1 MKRSSVGKI
10 KKNRLYRLGRR
21 KLTLRY
27 NVAVIHR
34 QSKATKPGL
43 IKDGSYFL
51 AYLLFKTIHR

>member
-1 MKRSSVGKI
+1 MGKI

-43 IKDGSYFL
+43 IKDGLYFL